1 MKLRTLDQ
9 NQAVCTYPQIT
20 NPYSRV
26 RKLLPL
32 LATFAVILI
41 VVGLSSCSGYTTN
54 ASVGGTGGGGGN
66 PGDPGAGVLSASSTN
81 MSFGSVAVGSTG
93 TQSVTVTNT
102 GTSAVNITAAVIT
115 GAAFTVVGGNPAS
128 SIPVG
133 QSVTVQIQFAPTA
146 AGAVTGTFTVTS
158 DASNTPLAISL
169 SGTGTQPVLT
179 ISPASLNFS
188 NVPVGTTSTQTV
200 TLTNSGNSDLKVN
213 LATLTGTGFGMSSL
227 GLPKTITAGQNLS
240 FTVQFSPTST
250 TGASGSIVFTDN
262 APGSPQTLTLTGS
275 AVATGSTLGATPGS
289 FNFNS
294 VVVNA
299 SSPQS
304 FTLTNSGNATITIN
318 QITTTGP
325 GFSSSGLTPGQTIAA
340 GATATFTGTFAPTTT
355 GAVSGNIAITSTAT
369 NPTLNIPLSGTGT
382 QGGLTATPGSIPFGS
397 VTVGASASVPV
408 TLSNTGTA
416 AVSIT
421 AHSIT
426 GTGFTLTGWTAPA
439 SLNPGQTTSFTVTF
453 APTSATAASGS
464 VSITSNAPGSPLI
477 INLTGSGTATQAQM
491 TISPATVAFSNV
503 NVGGN
508 LTQNVTLTNTG
519 NAALNITAASITGTG
534 YTMNLTAPRTIN
546 AGANSIFTVTF
557 TPTSAGSAPGSIS
570 ITSNAP
576 GSPATI
582 ALTGTGVQAQIS
594 ASPTSVAFP
603 NVVVGNNNSQPVTLH
618 NNGNATLTFSNITVT
633 GTGMTITG
641 LTTASTIAAGGSLTF
656 NAIFTPTS
664 TATINGSIKL
674 TTNGT
679 PSPLTIN
686 VSGTGT
692 AAQAQMTISPSPV
705 AFNNVNVGSNLTQNV
720 TLTNTGTAALNIT
733 AASITGTGYT
743 MNLTAP
749 KTINAGANSIFTV
762 TFTPTSAGST
772 PGSISIT
779 SNAPGSPATIPLT
792 GTGIQAQIAAS
803 PTSVAFANVVVGNSN
818 SQPVTL
824 RNNGNA
830 TLTFSNITVTGTGM
844 TITGLTTSTTIA
856 AGGNMT
862 FNAVF
867 TPTSTA
873 TINGTIKLTTNGTPS
888 PLTINVSGTGIA
900 ATRILAASPTSLSF
914 GTVNV
919 NNSSQLSATL
929 TNNGNSNITVS
940 GVTVTGAGFSASGVS
955 NGTMLTP
962 GQSATL
968 TVTFAPTTPG
978 AVNGA
983 SVSVAS
989 NATGSPTAIALSGT
1003 GQSASSHSV
1012 ALTWNTS
1019 PTSGINGYNVFRGT
1033 ASGAEGTTPLN
1044 SSPISGLT
1052 YTDTTVVSGQTYFYV
1067 VTAVNSAGN
1076 SVPSNEVPAS
1086 IP

>member
-1 MKLRTLDQ
+1 MKLRTQDQ
-9 NQAVCTYPQIT
+9 NQAVCTSPQIT
-20 NPYSRV
+20 NPYSSG

-32 LATFAVILI
+32 LATFAVILV
-41 VVGLSSCSGYTTN
+41 VVGLSSCSGYTIN
-54 ASVGGTGGGGGN
+54 PSVAGTGGGGGN
-66 PGDPGAGVLSASSTN
+66 PGDPGAGVLSASSTS

-102 GTSAVNITAAVIT
+102 GTSAVNITAAAIT

-146 AGAVTGTFTVTS
+146 AGAVAGTFTVTS

-179 ISPASLNFS
+179 MSPASLNFS
-188 NVPVGTTSTQTV
+188 NVPVGITSTQTV
-200 TLTNSGNSDLKVN
+200 TLTNSGNSNLTMN
-213 LATLTGTGFGMSSL
+213 LATMTGTGFGMSGLS
-227 GLPKTITAGQNLS
+227 LPKTLTAGQNIS
-240 FTVQFSPTST
+240 FSVQFSPTST

-262 APGSPQTLTLTGS
+262 APGSPQTLTMTGS
-275 AVATGSTLGATPGS
+275 AVATGSTLGANPGS
-289 FNFNS
+289 FNFNN
-294 VVVNA
+294 VVVSA
-299 SSPQS
+299 SSPQT
-304 FTLTNSGNATITIN
+304 FTLTNSGSATITIN
-318 QITTTGP
+318 QVTTTGP
-325 GFSSSGLTPGQTIAA
+325 GFSSNGIAAGQTIAA
-340 GATATFTGTFAPTTT
+340 GANATFTATFAPTTT
-355 GAVSGNIAITSTAT
+355 GGTSGNIAITSTAT

-382 QGGLTATPGSIPFGS
+382 QGALTASPASIPFGS
-397 VTVGASASVPV
+397 VTLGSSASVPV
-408 TLSNTGTA
+408 TVSNTGTA

-453 APTSATAASGS
+453 APTSAAAASGS
-464 VSITSNAPGSPLI
+464 VSITSSAPGSPLI
-477 INLTGSGTATQAQM
+477 ISLTGSGTATQAQM
-491 TISPATVAFSNV
+491 TISPSTVDFNNV

-519 NAALNITAASITGTG
+519 TAALNITAATITGTG
-534 YTMNLTAPRTIN
+534 YTMNLTAPRTIK

-582 ALTGTGVQAQIS
+582 ALTGTG
-594 ASPTSVAFP
+594 
-603 NVVVGNNNSQPVTLH
+603 
-618 NNGNATLTFSNITVT
+618 
-633 GTGMTITG
+633 
-641 LTTASTIAAGGSLTF
+641 
-656 NAIFTPTS
+656 
-664 TATINGSIKL
+664 
-674 TTNGT
+674 
-679 PSPLTIN
+679 
-686 VSGTGT
+686 
-692 AAQAQMTISPSPV
+692 
-705 AFNNVNVGSNLTQNV
+705 
-720 TLTNTGTAALNIT
+720 
-733 AASITGTGYT
+733 
-743 MNLTAP
+743 
-749 KTINAGANSIFTV
+749 
-762 TFTPTSAGST
+762 
-772 PGSISIT
+772 
-779 SNAPGSPATIPLT
+779 
-792 GTGIQAQIAAS
+792 IQAQIAAS

-818 SQPVTL
+818 SQPITL

-830 TLTFSNITVTGTGM
+830 TLKFSNITVTGTGM
-844 TITGLTTSTTIA
+844 TITGLSTATTIA

-862 FNAVF
+862 FNAIF
-867 TPTSTA
+867 TPASTA
-873 TINGTIKLTTNGTPS
+873 TVNGTIKLITNGTPS
-888 PLTINVSGTGIA
+888 PMTINVSGTGVS
-900 ATRILAASPTSLSF
+900 ATQILAASPTSLSF

-919 NNSSQLSATL
+919 NNSIQLSTTL

-983 SVSVAS
+983 SVSIAS
-989 NATGSPTAIALSGT
+989 NATGSPTTITLSGT
-1003 GQSASSHSV
+1003 GQVSSSHSV
-1012 ALTWNTS
+1012 ALTWNAS

-1044 SSPISGLT
+1044 PSPLPGLT
-1052 YTDTTVVSGQTYFYV
+1052 YTDTAVSSGQTYFYV
-1067 VTAVNSAGN
+1067 VTAVDSGGN
-1076 SVPSNEVPAS
+1076 SPPSNETPAS